1 MKKNLDITKP
11 RYSKGIYQSVL
22 DLRYIEFPVKSR
34 RLLFL
39 FFKEHFM
46 QKGLTGN
53 LSLLNVHKDDKN
65 VNKCFT
71 LARAFIENGSRVDA
85 V

>member
-1 MKKNLDITKP
+1 
-11 RYSKGIYQSVL
+11 
-22 DLRYIEFPVKSR
+22 
-34 RLLFL
+34 
-39 FFKEHFM
+39 M